1 MNEWTHDVLQW
12 MDATPFVSNMSI
24 IWTFPA
30 MCCIM
35 KEGLFRVISTAAA
48 VFSI

>member
-1 MNEWTHDVLQW
+1 
-12 MDATPFVSNMSI
+12 MDATPLVSNMSI